1 MNLYTYNFLN
11 QDHSTMDYIFLFL
24 VIGVGLIFAFS
35 IYKYLKNRSDLKFR
49 DLFILLSLIV
59 AFIIGVQINNINSNS
74 LSNSHEVAHL
84 LKQVSHDQNISTN
97 DIYADSTNLSDVMLI
112 KAKNQYY
119 TVHLDNKHSSYQL
132 TETKPLTSENINY
145 ITKNSI
151 SFNLSDN
158 TYVTLGLKLLIGFI
172 MIVVQINLSGKSNLS
187 QSTVIDQMQNYVL
200 GGIIGG
206 MIYSQTITILEF
218 TLVLLLWS
226 IIIFSSRFMSQ
237 NTKIFHHLLI
247 GNPFTV
253 IKNGKVDV
261 AAVLKAGM
269 TADDLLFNLRTS
281 GIKNIQDVDEAVFE
295 RNGSITVSDDDNQRI
310 YSIIVDGN
318 INDKEL
324 KAANLTR
331 TTLTEHLQINGKQY
345 DTDKIFLGQFQN
357 GHFHLLPYPDQDL
370 K

>member
-11 QDHSTMDYIFLFL
+11 QNHSTMDYIFLFL

-35 IYKYLKNRSDLKFR
+35 VYKYLKNRSDLKFR
-49 DLFILLSLIV
+49 DLFILLSLVV

-84 LKQVSHDQNISTN
+84 LKQISHDQNVSTN
-97 DIYADSTNLSDVMLI
+97 DIYADSTNLSDGMLI
-112 KAKNQYY
+112 KVKNQYY
-119 TVHLDNKHSSYQL
+119 TVQLDNKHTGYRL
-132 TETKPLTSENINY
+132 AETKSLASENINY

-151 SFNLSDN
+151 SFNLADN
-158 TYVTLGLKLLIGFI
+158 NYVTLGLKLLIGFI

-261 AAVLKAGM
+261 AAILRAGM

-281 GIKNIQDVDEAVFE
+281 GIHNIHDIDEAVFE
-295 RNGSITVSDDDNQRI
+295 RNGSITVSDDDSQRV

-318 INDKEL
+318 INDNEL
-324 KAANLTR
+324 KAAHLNQTVLK
-331 TTLTEHLQINGKQY
+331 EHLQINGQQY
-345 DTDKIFLGQFQN
+345 ASDQIFLGQFQN
-357 GHFHLLPYPDQDL
+357 GEFYLLPYPNQEQE
-370 K
+370 